1 MSARR
6 MGSVTVYMRIAR
18 IAGPAVLAV
27 LAGAGAAAQDAPGDA
42 VLEEVTT
49 VARKVQERLIDV
61 PLAITKFDTQEI
73 ERAGIRNLDDVA
85 ALTPSLTFSNVIG
98 EFLPV
103 PVIRNMAPT
112 AIFQEN
118 NAGIFVDGVFV
129 SGREGLNF
137 AQLDLSGIEVVKGPV
152 SALYGR
158 STFSGAI
165 IYTTARPTDTF
176 TGRAEAQFGTD
187 DKQFGKITL
196 SGPIA
201 GDRLQGRVALMYD
214 NWEGSYTNHGGGD
227 RLGGYEYKTVN
238 ASLLFTPSDSF
249 EALLGLYASD
259 DQIGTPALTSVATNC
274 ENRSLVN
281 PMASGFANFCG
292 ELPEAGDLSTIPQ
305 AEGEDRDLVRS
316 HLNLTWN
323 LAGGSAIASVTG
335 YSSLQQSFTEDAS
348 RSGPATFT
356 YQATPFAPMAPGL
369 LRTLQTG
376 LLQIGPG
383 DETQEFS
390 QELRFTSALESSLRF
405 SLGGYYYSTENE
417 AAGDGVVSTQPLPA
431 DFFAFCPCVQTGPT
445 TVVSLGF
452 ANPIYLP
459 WFSSP
464 TGDAILSPIVRDET
478 EALAGFGYLEADFG
492 QRWEGRLE
500 ARYTEEEKTVTDLLG
515 DSPEQNN
522 TWSFLTWRANLNYK
536 PDEDTTVYGSVATG
550 EKSGAFDTASVDF
563 DGAGGAP
570 PELLV
575 FNVDPEKNTTFELGW
590 KDRSRSG
597 RLQSDLA
604 VFYIDWTDIVIP
616 QVITE
621 VEGQVVNIPFSLDV
635 NAGDATIYGIE
646 LAVVAQLSEGWVA
659 EINGS
664 WADAEYDDAVAE
676 TFREFPS
683 FAPDGDVSG
692 RKVLRQS
699 KWKGAL
705 SLTYAAA
712 LNDRVD
718 WFMRGDLTHQDQQ
731 YADSTNQTIIPSHT
745 GFNARFGFQGERYQ
759 LELWALNLFED
770 DGPTGAFRDVRFD
783 NSVSTSP
790 ALVGSVFPFRYT
802 VSHPRLRQLGMTLRV
817 NF

>member
-1 MSARR
+1 MYTRI
-6 MGSVTVYMRIAR
+6 VRIAV
-18 IAGPAVLAV
+18 PAILAA
-27 LAGAGAAAQDAPGDA
+27 LAGASAAAQDMPADE

-49 VARKVQERLIDV
+49 VARKVPERLIDV

-73 ERAGIRNLDDVA
+73 ERAGIRNLDDIA

-118 NAGIFVDGVFV
+118 NAGVFVDGVFV

-137 AQLDLSGIEVVKGPV
+137 AQLDLSDIEVVKGPV

-176 TGRAEAQFGTD
+176 EGRAEAQVGSQ
-187 DKQFGKITL
+187 DKAFAKLTL

-201 GDRLQGRVALMYD
+201 GDWLQGRVALMYD

-227 RLGGYEYKTVN
+227 RLGGYEYNTVN
-238 ASLLFTPSDSF
+238 ASLLFAPSENF
-249 EALLGLYASD
+249 EAVLGLYVSD

-274 ENRSLVN
+274 ENRALVN

-292 ELPEAGDLSTIPQ
+292 ELPEAGDLSTVIQ
-305 AEGEDRDLVRS
+305 AQGEDRDLVRT
-316 HLNLTWN
+316 HLNLTWD
-323 LAGGSAIASVTG
+323 LAGGSAISSISG

-348 RSGPATFT
+348 RSGPAVFT
-356 YQATPFAPMAPGL
+356 YQATPFAPMAPGF

-383 DETQEFS
+383 DETEEFS
-390 QELRFTSALESSLRF
+390 QELRFTSPLDQALRF
-405 SLGGYYYSTENE
+405 SLGGYYYSTESE
-417 AAGDGVVSTQPLPA
+417 SASDGVVSTQPLPA

-445 TVVSLGF
+445 TALSLGF
-452 ANPIYLP
+452 ANAIYLP
-459 WFSSP
+459 WFTSP
-464 TGDAILSPIVRDET
+464 IGDALPFPIVREET

-515 DSPEQNN
+515 DSPMQNN
-522 TWSFLTWRANLNYK
+522 TWSFVTWRANLSYK
-536 PDEDTTVYGSVATG
+536 PDEDTTLYGSVATG

-563 DGAGGAP
+563 DGGGGQP
-570 PELLV
+570 PELIV

-590 KDRSRSG
+590 KQRSG
-597 RLQSDLA
+597 SGRVQSDLA
-604 VFYIDWTDIVIP
+604 LFYIDWTDIVIP

-635 NAGDATIYGIE
+635 NAGDATIYGVE
-646 LAVVAQLSEGWVA
+646 LAVAAQLSEGWLVSV
-659 EINGS
+659 NGS
-664 WADAEYDDAVAE
+664 WADAQYDDAVAE

-683 FAPDGDVSG
+683 FAPEGDVSG
-692 RKVLRQS
+692 KKVLRQS
-699 KWKGAL
+699 QWKGAL
-705 SLTYAAA
+705 SLTYEAP
-712 LNDRVD
+712 LNERLD
-718 WFMRGDLTHQDQQ
+718 WFVRGDLAHQDEQF
-731 YADSTNQTIIPSHT
+731 ADSTNQTIIPSHT
-745 GFNARFGFQGERYQ
+745 SFNARLGFRAERYD
-759 LELWALNLFED
+759 LELWGLNLFED

-802 VSHPRLRQLGMTLRV
+802 VSHPRLRQLGLTLRV
-817 NF
+817 KF